1 MPVGQQNLIGDKY
14 KLWSRFW
21 TCRRQN
27 PGGTSPLVDGKLLG
41 FAGIIDISAAI
52 TSDTKV
58 GEIKVKVGTAAVRKG
73 NANFSAASPAAL
85 TPTAAAAVLNA
96 LAFDGITF
104 GVDTETGRLMAQ
116 AADPTLKQYIQI
128 YSELAGALNFGDCRY
143 KRGRGSYFYNGFTG
157 DLKSATPAINW
168 NEDTTIENDNGW
180 GNKVVYTS
188 PGGRGTA
195 QISIVDRRMSIEMK
209 QMIDGG
215 SWTPGTISG
224 PEQYNPPGPDDDPN
238 ERRVDIHVFTDLY
251 ANAQNT
257 AGSQTHIQ
265 EDIYIGSVGHSTEAG
280 GSGSWTDGQY
290 DLTAASYEDTD
301 GAEQNSPHSN
311 FYTRAQWESLNL
323 PDGIIVKDWEAA

>member
-1 MPVGQQNLIGDKY
+1 
-14 KLWSRFW
+14 
-21 TCRRQN
+21 
-27 PGGTSPLVDGKLLG
+27 
-41 FAGIIDISAAI
+41 
-52 TSDTKV
+52 V

-238 ERRVDIHVFTDLY
+238 ERRVDIHVFTNLY